1 MNTPTPTARMVQV
14 LADLSGKAHT
24 NLATGK
30 VSKPRRKKTKT
41 KTITLDA
48 KRWFSKS
55 VGSTYHSVTI
65 LVNGKQ
71 VYRVDFAY
79 GYGDQYQWTAAK
91 HLASL
96 GHLPGIRS
104 PESLWRYCDRM
115 KIHLMNF
122 VSDVGR
128 KKDL

>member
-14 LADLSGKAHT
+14 LADLSGQAHT

-71 VYRVDFAY
+71 VDRVDFAY

-96 GHLPGIRS
+96 GHLPDIRS